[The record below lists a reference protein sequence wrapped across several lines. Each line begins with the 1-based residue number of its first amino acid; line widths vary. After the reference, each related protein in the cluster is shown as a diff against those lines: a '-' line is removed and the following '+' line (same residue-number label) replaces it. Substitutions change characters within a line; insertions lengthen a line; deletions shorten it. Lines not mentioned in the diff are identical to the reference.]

1 MRVLN
6 LPSNVALIFRAVIQ
20 RSGHLLLLP
29 DQKLLPNQQQML
41 LPDSEASITT
51 EAPVLPDASAPSA
64 AGSAPFKYLQDGT
77 NHVSGSHFEKE
88 AKYWHSK

>member
-1 MRVLN
+1 MQE
-6 LPSNVALIFRAVIQ
+6 LPGTATGNGAVIQ

-29 DQKLLPNQQQML
+29 DQQL
-41 LPDSEASITT
+41 LPDSEASVTT

-64 AGSAPFKYLQDGT
+64 APFKLIKYLQDGK

-88 AKYWHSK
+88 AKY

>member
-1 MRVLN
+1 MPGGICTLFV
-6 LPSNVALIFRAVIQ
+6 PVIQ

-29 DQKLLPNQQQML
+29 DQKLLPNQQQKL
-41 LPDSEASITT
+41 LPDSEASVTT
-51 EAPVLPDASAPSA
+51 EAPVLPDASSPSA
-64 AGSAPFKYLQDGT
+64 AGSVPLKSTKYLQDGE

>member
-1 MRVLN
+1 M
-6 LPSNVALIFRAVIQ
+6 IQ

-29 DQKLLPNQQQML
+29 DQKLLPNQQQKL
-41 LPDSEASITT
+41 LPDSEASVTT

-64 AGSAPFKYLQDGT
+64 APFKSIKYLQDGK